1 MIEVLFAKGE
11 QAGGI
16 LYQIRWNRIGILLL
30 LTIVFSWVRC
40 YFMCFEMPAFSA
52 FDNPLAYQQHAN
64 FVIRVCFCVFNIL
77 RLSTLSSF
85 QVAILNEY
93 LAQLLHP
100 CFRISDMKHA
110 YISLFAL
117 FLLFGN

>member
-64 FVIRVCFCVFNIL
+64 FVIRVYFCVFNIL
-77 RLSTLSSF
+77 RLSTLNTF
-85 QVAILNEY
+85 QVAILK
-93 LAQLLHP
+93 
-100 CFRISDMKHA
+100 D
-110 YISLFAL
+110 
-117 FLLFGN
+117 